1 MKELLI
7 DVGNSRCK
15 YACVEDH
22 RIKLR
27 GALTLN
33 HLDEMSDVVQRCGTA
48 APEVAYMISVASHST
63 NSSVA
68 DAVAQYFGHT
78 PILLNKKMPV
88 CGLRSDYEA
97 TQLGIDRVA
106 VMVAAWQRLKQA
118 CIVMDFGTAVT
129 IDLIDDEGV
138 HKGGV
143 ILPSN
148 ALMRSSLSKG
158 TAQLNDFDDTDR
170 AYRVLA
176 TNTEDAIASGCG
188 LMLTASVS
196 HIVQEMQAQ
205 FACDIPVLATGGGVC
220 LSDKTNEN
228 YATGGA
234 SLRYLSI
241 IPTLS
246 FEGMMALIEAYY
258 E

>member
-1 MKELLI
+1 MMELLI

-27 GALTLN
+27 GALALN
-33 HLDEMSDVVQRCGTA
+33 DLSEMSDVVQRCGKVV
-48 APEVAYMISVASHST
+48 PEVAYMISVASRSI

-68 DAVAQYFGHT
+68 DAVVEYFGHT
-78 PILLNKKMPV
+78 PILLDKKMPV

-106 VMVAAWQRLKQA
+106 VMVAAWRRLRQA
-118 CIVMDFGTAVT
+118 CIVVDFGTAVT

-148 ALMRSSLSKG
+148 ALMRSSLSEG
-158 TAQLNDFDDTDR
+158 TAQLNYFDDTDR
-170 AYRVLA
+170 SPRVPA
-176 TNTEDAIASGCG
+176 TNTEDAIASGCR
-188 LMLTASVS
+188 LALISSIS
-196 HIVQEMQAQ
+196 HIVREMQRQ
-205 FACDIPVLATGGGVC
+205 FTGDIPVLATGGGVC
-220 LSDKTNEN
+220 LPNQTNGN
-228 YATGGA
+228 YATGA
-234 SLRYLSI
+234 PLEYLSVV
-241 IPTLS
+241 PTLN

-258 E
+258 K

>member
-1 MKELLI
+1 MTELLI

-27 GALTLN
+27 GALMLR
-33 HLDEMSDVVQRCGTA
+33 HLDEMSDIVQRCGTVV
-48 APEVAYMISVASHST
+48 PEVAYMISVASRST

-68 DAVAQYFGHT
+68 NAVARYFGHT
-78 PILLNKKMPV
+78 PILLDKKMPV

-106 VMVAAWQRLKQA
+106 VMVAAWRRLKQA
-118 CIVMDFGTAVT
+118 CIVADFGTAVT

-138 HKGGV
+138 HRGGV

-148 ALMRSSLSKG
+148 TLMRSSLSQG
-158 TAQLNDFDDTDR
+158 TAQLSYFDDTNR
-170 AYRVLA
+170 PPRVLA
-176 TNTEDAIASGCG
+176 TNTKDAIASGCE
-188 LMLTASVS
+188 LMLTASIS
-196 HIVQEMQAQ
+196 HIVQRMRAQ
-205 FACDIPVLATGGGVC
+205 FTRDIPLLATGGGVR
-220 LSDKTNEN
+220 LPSQINEN
-228 YATGGA
+228 CAIKST
-234 SLRYLSI
+234 SLKYLLV

-246 FEGMMALIEAYY
+246 FEGMMALIETYY